1 MPYHSWGWS
10 NLTLQQ
16 LKYILTIVQC
26 GSISEAAKQ
35 LFISQ
40 PSLSSAVK
48 DIEQEIGIDIFL
60 RSSKGIVLSN
70 DGAEFLS
77 YARQV
82 VEQAELLEQRYTN
95 RKPSKKLF
103 SISTQH
109 YAFSVQ
115 AFVGLLKELG
125 VDEYECTL
133 RETRTYEIIEDVRNM
148 RSELGIIY
156 LNEFNR
162 KVLQKILRE
171 NDLRFHPLFVAEP
184 HVFISS
190 DHPLVSKPILD
201 IEDLDEYPCLAF
213 EQGAYNSF
221 YFSEEILSTRIHKKK
236 ILVSDRATL
245 FNLLIGLNGYT
256 ISSGVLNEDLNG
268 GQIKSVRLRTNENM
282 TVGYIT
288 NQKVNLSQL
297 GLAYLQKLKSNI
309 SSFGY
314 SIVNEEDELA

>member
-1 MPYHSWGWS
+1 M
-10 NLTLQQ
+10 TLQQ
-16 LKYILTIVQC
+16 LKYILTIVSS
-26 GSISEAAKQ
+26 GSISEAAKK
-35 LFISQ
+35 LYISQ

-48 DIEQEIGIDIFL
+48 EIEQEMGIEIFV
-60 RSSKGIVLSN
+60 RSSKGIVLSV

-115 AFVGLLKELG
+115 AFVSLLKELN

-133 RETRTYEIIEDVRNM
+133 RETRTYEIIEDVRHM
-148 RSELGIIY
+148 RSELGVLY
-156 LNEFNR
+156 LNDFNR
-162 KVLQKILRE
+162 KVIQKILRDNE
-171 NDLRFHPLFVAEP
+171 LRFHPLFVAEA

-190 DHPLVSKPILD
+190 EHPLASKQMLR
-201 IEDLDEYPCLAF
+201 IEDLDDYPSLAF
-213 EQGAYNSF
+213 EQGEYNSF
-221 YFSEEILSTRIHKKK
+221 YFSEEILSTRAHKKK

-256 ISSGVLNEDLNG
+256 ISSGVLNKDLNG
-268 GQIKSVRLRTNENM
+268 EQIKSVRLHTEENM
-282 TVGYIT
+282 QVGYIT
-288 NQKVNLSQL
+288 NEKASLSR
-297 GLAYLQKLKSNI
+297 LAKDYVRILKSVI
-309 SSFGY
+309 ADFGY
-314 SIVNEEDELA
+314 PVIHEEDEPN